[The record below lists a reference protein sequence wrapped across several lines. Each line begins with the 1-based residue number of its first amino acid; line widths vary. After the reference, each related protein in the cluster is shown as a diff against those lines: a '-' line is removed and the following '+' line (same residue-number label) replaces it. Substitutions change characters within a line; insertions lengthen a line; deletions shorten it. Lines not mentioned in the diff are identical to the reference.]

1 MTGEVIMTQGNRKSG
16 WECIPSQ
23 SNLGVTLRLECGW
36 LLAENTH
43 QLKEWP
49 WCGIMTLCEEAGG
62 AKRTRCRQ
70 LLVRLPRRHSSDY
83 LWNLSHVHFW
93 QQMQSIA
100 RRYLCSTWT
109 RQRAFT
115 IMEELWSVNLQ
126 WCMLQVNKVFLITFN
141 AVLGFAHP
149 VSKCRIHQG

>member
-1 MTGEVIMTQGNRKSG
+1 MLSGQRYTINTKRVHYPNLNHTSNFEVKWCCWPPPHQISRTANGLRMTGEVIMTQGNRKSG

-62 AKRTRCRQ
+62 TKRTRCRQ
-70 LLVRLPRRHSSDY
+70 MLVRLPRRHSSDY
-83 LWNLSHVHFW
+83 LWSSSHGKRWPWREDIYASRGRDNGRF
-93 QQMQSIA
+93 Q
-100 RRYLCSTWT
+100 
-109 RQRAFT
+109 
-115 IMEELWSVNLQ
+115 
-126 WCMLQVNKVFLITFN
+126 
-141 AVLGFAHP
+141 
-149 VSKCRIHQG
+149 